1 MLIEKVRACW
11 ERNLNM
17 SSDEVL
23 KQVIAETKY
32 DANAI
37 MERANSDEIKTAL
50 RARTKEAK
58 EVGLCGVPSY
68 RVFQKASGEKEWEQV
83 GGIVWGQDEL
93 AVVEDMIVGRYD
105 DGTAAVGGGSEVERS
120 RL

>member
-1 MLIEKVRACW
+1 
-11 ERNLNM
+11 M
-17 SSDEVL
+17 SSDDVL
-23 KQVIAETKY
+23 KQVISETGH
-32 DANAI
+32 DANAV
-37 MERANSDEIKTAL
+37 MERANSDEIKKEL

-58 EVGLCGVPSY
+58 DVGLCGVPSY
-68 RVFQKASGEKEWEQV
+68 RVFHKASGEKDWRQV

-105 DGTAAVGGGSEVERS
+105 DGTAAVGGGSGEVERS